1 MSGAGA
7 TAEVILSIIS
17 KENECYRHAIRTTE
31 ENRQTRSTRAVTHSK
46 GTGEL
51 NAKHWSDMSLI
62 TPYLENDLQIS
73 DSDVVSSQEGL
84 LLVDD
89 FVYTSIS
96 MEGGL
101 DVFENSDGSICSSST
116 DGSSRG

>member
-1 MSGAGA
+1 MTAKEDGKAGCA
-7 TAEVILSIIS
+7 
-17 KENECYRHAIRTTE
+17 RTIADS
-31 ENRQTRSTRAVTHSK
+31 NS
-46 GTGEL
+46 TGEL